1 MSELKDVERLGH
13 EPINKLLIEFSWP
26 AILGFVA
33 IALYEMIDRIFVG
46 QVVGSYGLTVMAIGM
61 PVVITINALCIML
74 RAGTASIFSNALG
87 SGNYELINKFVSN
100 ILLLAFM
107 LGVTVAGI
115 FGYFSEYVA
124 LICAASP
131 DNIID
136 AVSYTYI
143 ISVGAIGL
151 FVGNAANVLMRA
163 LGQPRRGMMLIIGSA
178 LLNIVLDAVFVV
190 YLEYGVAGAAL
201 GTMLAQFAS
210 GLCGIYFL
218 RHYIEVSVKQLDAA
232 IMRQCVFLGVPLAA
246 FEINYMLCALI
257 LNNLIS
263 YYGSP
268 MDLAAV
274 PVFTSIMSM
283 LFMPIAGLDEGA
295 QILIGYNYAADKLQ
309 RVRKII
315 FHTIGAAFVFY
326 TCSFIIVQVAAEYI
340 VMIFDADNPEFITHA
355 ARICRI
361 VLIVA
366 PIMSIMHIV
375 PGILTALGDVR
386 YNFTLS
392 VVLEILA
399 QYPPL
404 FILPMFWGVD
414 GVFAAFPVYDII
426 FALAASS
433 LLYKSMKGKLII

>member
-1 MSELKDVERLGH
+1 MSELKDVERLGY

-33 IALYEMIDRIFVG
+33 IALYEMVDRIFVG

-100 ILLLAFM
+100 ILLLAFVIG
-107 LGVTVAGI
+107 LLVAGI
-115 FGYFSEYVA
+115 FSYFSEYVA
-124 LICAASP
+124 LICAATP
-131 DNIID
+131 DTITD
-136 AVSYTYI
+136 AIRYI
-143 ISVGAIGL
+143 FIMSFGSIGL
-151 FVGNAANVLMRA
+151 FVGNSANVLMRA
-163 LGQPRRGMMLIIGSA
+163 LGQPRRGMMIIMGSA
-178 LLNIVLDAVFVV
+178 LLNIILDAIFVV
-190 YLEYGVAGAAL
+190 YLGYGVAGAAL
-201 GTMLAQFAS
+201 GTMLAQIMS
-210 GLCGIYFL
+210 GIVGIYFL
-218 RHYIEVSVKQLDAA
+218 REHIEWCTKQVDIP
-232 IMRQCVFLGVPLAA
+232 IMRHCLFLGVPLAA
-246 FEINYMLCALI
+246 FEINYMFCALI
-257 LNNLIS
+257 LNNLLA
-263 YYGSP
+263 YYGST

-274 PVFTSIMSM
+274 PIFTSIMSM

-295 QILIGYNYAADKLQ
+295 QVLIGYNYAAGQLQ

-315 FHTIGAAFVFY
+315 FHTIGAALIFY
-326 TCSFIIVQVAAEYI
+326 TFSFIIVQVAAEYI
-340 VMIFDADNPEFITHA
+340 VMIFDADNAEFIKHA

-375 PGILTALGDVR
+375 PGILTALGDIR

-404 FILPMFWGVD
+404 FILPLFWGVD

-426 FALAASS
+426 FAIAASS
-433 LLYKSMKGKLII
+433 LLYKSMKGKRII